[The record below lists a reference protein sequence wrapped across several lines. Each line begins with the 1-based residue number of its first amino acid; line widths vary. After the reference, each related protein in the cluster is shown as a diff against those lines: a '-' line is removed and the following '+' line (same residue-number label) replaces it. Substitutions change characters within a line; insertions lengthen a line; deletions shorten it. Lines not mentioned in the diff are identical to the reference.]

1 MNYFWVTQKP
11 QSHKKELENGWIKAR
26 PAKIYNHYRET
37 VKSVKKGDLIFFC
50 SRGVISHIG
59 VALSSVINETDE
71 EGEFWRVEIKSHLL
85 EKPID
90 IANHSEYLLD
100 NRSEKYSPITSSG
113 TAHQG
118 YCSEIS
124 EVIAWYLLS
133 RAGVYFKNDEIVEL
147 EKSVAYRSDK
157 SASYRIS
164 NLNTLMSTLE
174 KKDVLK
180 IIKDIGTLRY
190 SDYKYQNSTTYDIEH
205 DGVRYPPKVVFGI
218 SAAAVVNRV
227 LFADEFSGGVNSPC
241 FNILNNLGF
250 NFIEKN
256 DISNS
261 HEDEQIDT
269 LIDDIETIKNDNSLS
284 ATERKQLIA
293 ARKGQGKFR
302 KSLIEMYGRCLVT
315 GINFKVML
323 RASHIKPWRVS
334 SNNERLDPYNG
345 LLLSANIDILFDK
358 GLLSFENNGAL
369 LVSETLRNK
378 KILEHIGVDK
388 SLRVNIL
395 PESYPYLEWHRKRYF
410 SGAE

>member
-1 MNYFWVTQKP
+1 M
-11 QSHKKELENGWIKAR
+11 
-26 PAKIYNHYRET
+26 
-37 VKSVKKGDLIFFC
+37 
-50 SRGVISHIG
+50 
-59 VALSSVINETDE
+59 
-71 EGEFWRVEIKSHLL
+71 
-85 EKPID
+85 
-90 IANHSEYLLD
+90 
-100 NRSEKYSPITSSG
+100 
-113 TAHQG
+113 
-118 YCSEIS
+118 
-124 EVIAWYLLS
+124 
-133 RAGVYFKNDEIVEL
+133 
-147 EKSVAYRSDK
+147 
-157 SASYRIS
+157 
-164 NLNTLMSTLE
+164 
-174 KKDVLK
+174 
-180 IIKDIGTLRY
+180 
-190 SDYKYQNSTTYDIEH
+190 
-205 DGVRYPPKVVFGI
+205 
-218 SAAAVVNRV
+218 
-227 LFADEFSGGVNSPC
+227 NSPC